1 MFKQITPALAVS
13 PQITEQDIELAAVSG
28 IKTIISN
35 RPDGEEPSQPDAA
48 TIAAAAARHG
58 IGFVHIPVVIGSIS
72 DADVAK
78 MDAALEKANGP
89 VLAFCRSGGRAVM
102 MWALTQSGR
111 MEPSVLLKTAEAAGY
126 KIDSIAPRLRPVGL
140 SGGHH
145 AG

>member
-13 PQITEQDIELAAVSG
+13 PQITEQDIELAAASG

-35 RPDGEEPSQPDAA
+35 RPDGEEPRQPDAA
-48 TIAAAAARHG
+48 TIEAVAARHG
-58 IGFVHIPVVIGSIS
+58 INFVHIPVVVGSIS

-78 MDAALEKANGP
+78 MDAALTNMDRP
-89 VLAFCRSGGRAVM
+89 TLAFCRSGGRAAM

-111 MEPSVLLKTAEAAGY
+111 IEPSVLLKTAEAAGFN
-126 KIDSIAPRLRPVGL
+126 IASIAPRLRPVGL